1 MSIFSALS
9 TLFSGSQSTT
19 APVMGVSNWP
29 KPVVIYDQG
38 TVPDDS
44 FVQHEGF
51 PHNSDRFDSFL
62 SGALAVAQPAT
73 MFAPDW
79 MKPAAVLVY
88 NDGNHD
94 PLGFDRISRR
104 LWSLPGAFCTLSL
117 GDC

>member
-9 TLFSGSQSTT
+9 TLLSGSHAT
-19 APVMGVSNWP
+19 APLPPVMVANWP

-51 PHNSDRFDSFL
+51 PDNSNRFDSFL

-94 PLGFDRISRR
+94 PLGFDRMFPDVSGVFQGLFAR
-104 LWSLPGAFCTLSL
+104 
-117 GDC
+117 

>member
-1 MSIFSALS
+1 MSVFSALS
-9 TLFSGSQSTT
+9 ALFSGLQATT
-19 APVMGVSNWP
+19 APVTVVSNWP

-38 TVPDDS
+38 TVPDDV
-44 FVQHEGF
+44 FVHHDGF
-51 PHNSDRFDSFL
+51 PGNSDRVDSFL

-94 PLGFDRISRR
+94 PLGFDRMFPDVSGVFEGLFAR
-104 LWSLPGAFCTLSL
+104 CV
-117 GDC
+117 

>member
-1 MSIFSALS
+1 MSMFSALS
-9 TLFSGSQSTT
+9 ALFSGSQATT
-19 APVMGVSNWP
+19 APVTVVSNWP

-38 TVPDDS
+38 TVSDDV
-44 FVQHEGF
+44 FVQHEAL
-51 PHNSDRFDSFL
+51 PDNSDRFDSFF

-94 PLGFDRISRR
+94 PLGFDRMFPDVSGIFE
-104 LWSLPGAFCTLSL
+104 GIFAGCV
-117 GDC
+117 

>member
-9 TLFSGSQSTT
+9 ALFSGSQAAT
-19 APVMGVSNWP
+19 APVTADFNWP
-29 KPVVIYDQG
+29 RPVVIYDQG

-44 FVQHEGF
+44 FVEFEGF
-51 PHNSDRFDSFL
+51 PDTSDRFDSFL

-73 MFAPDW
+73 MFATDW

-94 PLGFDRISRR
+94 PLGFDWMFPDVSGVFEGIFAS
-104 LWSLPGAFCTLSL
+104 
-117 GDC
+117 